1 MRSVLCN
8 NRTDVKTANE
18 IGKSFILAA
27 ISIWFLF
34 AFGPRCTVVVTA
46 STDRQVWRQFWAEV
60 KQMWYGR
67 KSKLGGRMMEK
78 YLEVRKDTKWF
89 MVAFSTKE
97 EASFEGWHNENIL
110 LIFDEAK
117 GIPDPIWRGGERLL
131 RGKGGIKR
139 WLIAGTPPMAPIGE
153 FCQVSLDP
161 NKAAMWNHLTCTG
174 WESDNVSDEACE
186 QARKSY
192 GEDSPFYQSMVMGQI
207 PELST
212 TTLIS
217 LRDVEEA
224 CSRDTP
230 PGGDIE
236 LGVDVSR
243 LGSDE
248 TVIVIRHG
256 FKTAFHIH
264 SGKDRL
270 TWCMGRIKSLLRGY
284 QIQKQIP
291 IKVDDTALG
300 GGLTD
305 MLLAEGFMAIPINF
319 GMRAEDPDF
328 YYDWGTEMLAY
339 LANIFATQPI
349 SIPDDP
355 VLKSQLYQRTKAD
368 YRRKGSKIVLKLFSK
383 EELRKN
389 PELKGMKSP
398 DRADALALAFSPIP
412 LPRDDDAKVGTT
424 ALIGGMKGWIK

>member
-1 MRSVLCN
+1 M
-8 NRTDVKTANE
+8 
-18 IGKSFILAA
+18 AA

-60 KQMWYGR
+60 KTMWYGR
-67 KSKLGGRMMEK
+67 QSKLRGRMMEK
-78 YLEVRKDTKWF
+78 YLEVRKETKWF
-89 MVAFSTKE
+89 MVAFSTKD

-161 NKAAMWNHLTCTG
+161 NKAANWNHLTCTG

-212 TTLIS
+212 STLIS
-217 LRDVEEA
+217 LKDVELA
-224 CSRDTP
+224 SQRITS

-236 LGVDVSR
+236 VGIDVAR
-243 LGSDE
+243 KGLDE

-256 FKTAFHIH
+256 FKTSFQIH
-264 SGKDRL
+264 SGKDSI
-270 TWCMGRIKSLLRGY
+270 TWCVGRVKALLQGYEIK
-284 QIQKQIP
+284 KQIP
-291 IKVDDTALG
+291 IKVDDTGCG
-300 GGLTD
+300 GGVTD
-305 MLLAEGFMAIPINF
+305 LLLAEGFMAIPINF
-319 GMRAEDPDF
+319 GMRAEDPSF
-328 YYDWGTEMLAY
+328 YYDWGTEMFAY
-339 LANIFATQPI
+339 LANIFENEPI

-355 VLKSQLYQRTKAD
+355 VLKSQLYQRTMVD
-368 YRRKGSKIVLKLFSK
+368 YRRKSNNIVLKLLSK
-383 EELRKN
+383 EELRKH
-389 PELKGMKSP
+389 PDLKGMKSP

-412 LPRDDDAKVGTT
+412 LPRDEDARVGTT
-424 ALIGGMKGWIK
+424 ALIGGMKGWIT